1 MNKSGEELPYGVDEF
16 TVAGL
21 TKEKGKVVDVPM
33 VKESPIKV
41 RVLLPRLISTHAY
54 IAPAV

>member
-21 TKEKGKVVDVPM
+21 TKERGKVVDVPM

-41 RVLLPRLISTHAY
+41 RVLLLRLIYTHA
-54 IAPAV
+54 